1 MTQIEEQARLSVS
14 VQTETFE
21 VADEFAR
28 LQAND
33 RGIGAIVSFVGLV
46 RDLNLADD
54 VVALELEHYPGMT
67 EKSLMRI
74 LEQASARWSIQ
85 AARVVHRVGKM
96 HPGAPIVIVL
106 TASAH
111 RQDAYDAN
119 QFIMDYLKTEAPFW
133 KKEWT
138 SDGPRWIDARDS
150 DHQSAA
156 RWES

>member
-1 MTQIEEQARLSVS
+1 MTQIEDQARLSVS
-14 VQTETFE
+14 VQTENFDVT
-21 VADEFAR
+21 DEFAR